1 MTELV
6 DIPLEGM
13 LQELERR
20 IAPYGLVKSEALN
33 WILTIPGLD
42 EFFSQVVELK
52 KKALN

>member
-1 MTELV
+1 MNENL
-6 DIPLEGM
+6 DIPLEGA

-33 WILTIPGLD
+33 WILTVPGLD
-42 EFFSQVVELK
+42 EFFGQVVELK